1 MLLRLFVFA
10 VLMLDGWSR
19 LNPEPREFAV
29 LELNHR
35 FDEFGTHCFDQIIVW
50 EWVPAHRRY
59 DVVCWWLV
67 DPVSLD
73 RLPAK
78 RGSKWQIVK
87 QVENRRILFRSAIYR
102 ETWTNTD
109 PERENQQVRAVSTR
123 SPVW

>member
-50 EWVPAHRRY
+50 EWV
-59 DVVCWWLV
+59 
-67 DPVSLD
+67 
-73 RLPAK
+73 
-78 RGSKWQIVK
+78 
-87 QVENRRILFRSAIYR
+87 RRIGGMMLSAGGWSILLLAWIDY
-102 ETWTNTD
+102 
-109 PERENQQVRAVSTR
+109 QQSEAASGR
-123 SPVW
+123 